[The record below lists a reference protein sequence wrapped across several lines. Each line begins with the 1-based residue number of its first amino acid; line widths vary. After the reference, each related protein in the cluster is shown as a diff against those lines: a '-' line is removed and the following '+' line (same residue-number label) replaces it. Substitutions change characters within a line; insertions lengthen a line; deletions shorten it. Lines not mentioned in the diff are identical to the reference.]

1 MENVVYVYFP
11 LKAKRIFSKNIFYL
25 TFFGML
31 VISIFINSHFI
42 WTSNVF
48 DSACHSFSPL
58 LEDSYRIAQFVITI
72 FLNSILPNL
81 IQIVLNWILLKK
93 LIYLNRINRRRSS
106 GTFKRKSLAR
116 VTIKRFIIKS
126 LVFFLIVLPLHV
138 FNGLSVIN
146 YENNFEVIYNVRQ
159 IFSLLLCSYYSLYFL
174 IHFYVYTPVV
184 SRKRSL

>member
-11 LKAKRIFSKNIFYL
+11 LKAERIFSKNIFYL

-31 VISIFINSHFI
+31 IISIFINSHFI

-106 GTFKRKSLAR
+106 GTFKRKS
-116 VTIKRFIIKS
+116 FIIKS

-159 IFSLLLCSYYSLYFL
+159 IFSLLLCSYYYLYFL